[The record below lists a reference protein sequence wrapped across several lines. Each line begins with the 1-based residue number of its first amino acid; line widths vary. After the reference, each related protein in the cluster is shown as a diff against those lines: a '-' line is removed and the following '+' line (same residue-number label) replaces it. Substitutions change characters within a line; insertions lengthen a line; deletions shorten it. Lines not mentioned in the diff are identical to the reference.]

1 MKANETVIAT
11 DLDGT
16 LFYPKMIFSM
26 FTRSNKKFLQRF
38 IGDGGKLVVVTSRG
52 LPFMSKIPKK
62 LGAPC
67 DFVCCNG
74 AIVSVNGE
82 VVKKQPLDP
91 QKFKAL
97 VQDLRARYN
106 PKLMLLNSSTRGTVM
121 TRSLSSLFGSMAYF
135 LYEAVQGVYREKT
148 VRSDHVFYDEI
159 ERGEAYK
166 MMFYVG
172 ATKLKKAYAEHLT
185 DKLAQEYPDF
195 SFAWVEQFI
204 EVAPK
209 GCTKAEGVAYYL
221 AKVGLDNHNVIVVGD
236 SGNDVAMFDAF
247 HENSYCMAHSP
258 SSVKKRAAHV
268 LRRVSDLEEVL
279 YPSVDSNNPE
289 RKFEKK

>member
-26 FTRSNKKFLQRF
+26 FTRSNKRFLTRF
-38 IGDGGKLVVVTSRG
+38 ISDGGKLVVVTSRG
-52 LPFMSKIPKK
+52 LPFMEKIPKK

-67 DFVCCNG
+67 DFICCNG
-74 AIVSVNGE
+74 AIISVNGE

-91 QKFKAL
+91 DKFKAL
-97 VQDLRARYN
+97 VSDLRARYN
-106 PKLMLLNSSTRGTVM
+106 PSLFLLNTASRGTVM
-121 TRSLSSLFGSMAYF
+121 TRSFTSFFASLAYSA
-135 LYEAVQGVYREKT
+135 YEAVQGVYREKT

-159 ERGEAYK
+159 EKGEAYK
-166 MMFYVG
+166 MMFFVG
-172 ATKLKKAYAEHLT
+172 ASKVKKAYAEHLT
-185 DKLAQEYPDF
+185 DQLSKEYPDF
-195 SFAWVEQFI
+195 AFSWVEQFI

-221 AKVGLDNHNVIVVGD
+221 AKLGLDNHNVIVVGD
-236 SGNDVAMFDAF
+236 SGNDVPMFDAF
-247 HENSYCMAHSP
+247 HQNSYCMAHSP
-258 SSVKKRAAHV
+258 NSVKNRAAHV
-268 LRRVSDLEEVL
+268 LHRVSDLEEVL